1 MSPWRRVTAKSSAP
15 RGTLKNSTLA
25 CLRSFA
31 STATARSRK
40 VGCCC
45 LPSLPHTSS
54 LTYVGVVGGDFTAW
68 RRSDEEAAA
77 AKRKADEKAAEVA
90 ARALALKRMEK
101 KNAVNELPVFNSV
114 AELDSALEDAGSA
127 GGAKKGVLSAQ
138 YDVRQQR
145 FPKRDWEPRKTLP
158 PGSAKG
164 IAAEVAHLRA
174 EVVRMIEFDHREG
187 RSMLPAPE
195 GAAAEASL
203 KRRVPVPDSPVR
215 SRLSQRLE
223 EEDRAAENAVV
234 LKDDADLIALE
245 QKYLHKKFTDT
256 VKGKEKGRME
266 TNESYV
272 VLAVIWSKEADK
284 WLAECAELDS
294 EFEIPA
300 SSKTAFGTVKR
311 SCLVYYLPEVLGELI
326 LRFEA
331 TAAE

>member
-1 MSPWRRVTAKSSAP
+1 
-15 RGTLKNSTLA
+15 
-25 CLRSFA
+25 
-31 STATARSRK
+31 
-40 VGCCC
+40 
-45 LPSLPHTSS
+45 
-54 LTYVGVVGGDFTAW
+54 
-68 RRSDEEAAA
+68 
-77 AKRKADEKAAEVA
+77 
-90 ARALALKRMEK
+90 MEK

-195 GAAAEASL
+195 GAAAEARL

-223 EEDRAAENAVV
+223 EEDRAAEAAVV
-234 LKDDADLIALE
+234 LHNDPELISLE
-245 QKYLHKKFTDT
+245 QKYLHKKFTDA
-256 VKGKEKGRME
+256 VKGKGKRE
-266 TNESYV
+266 TRESYV
-272 VLAVIWSKEADK
+272 VLAVIWSKEQDK
-284 WLAECAELDS
+284 WLAECAKLDS

-300 SSKTAFGTVKR
+300 SSKTALGTVKR
-311 SCLVYYLPEVLGELI
+311 SCLVYYLHEKLDELI
-326 LRFEA
+326 LRFKT